1 MKKNNVLNSDKM
13 WFQIIKGLVEKED
26 IPMDKLIKVLQDEV
40 TRIIQKHLDPEAEIV
55 FELDEEKEEVRVYNL
70 KAPVVSDEYYE
81 ELVSLD
87 PTNSLIYVSESEAKN
102 IDPENCQD
110 GDEVKVKIDLL
121 NLKEGKK
128 ENKNNVLVAIKSSIQ
143 QAIKQLKKQEIFDK
157 FSHRIGENIKVVFT
171 TRNTNGSWN
180 VQILEDGTP
189 AYLPV
194 SLISTKRNINPGT
207 ILPVVIE
214 SVENDAKL
222 NQIVV
227 SLDSPNIISEILR
240 NSIPEIHDGLIS
252 ISAMERI
259 PGERTKVVF
268 ESKAGLSYDEIYGAI
283 MGKESSRIQ
292 TIIAEMNK
300 DLSNPK
306 DFEKL
311 DIIINTD
318 NLIEKITR
326 AMAPASVIDIVQK
339 DAKSYYVIVSKDNL
353 PLAIGKKGTNSLL
366 ASKISGVYLDVITTD
381 KADELKLQY
390 NKTNLNL
397 TKTPVKKYSRPQAE
411 KSSVHTTKRTSRA
424 VSNIPM
430 SLDGFDEDIR
440 TYQEQEHDLFSTN
453 EFENLDFDE
462 LLKKHIENDEWS
474 SNDDEEQETIIED
487 TESSTSDE
495 KLNVKEYQQAKETLK
510 NFKVDNDLKSFGLDG
525 EIDFGEFQD
534 EDDWEV

>member
-87 PTNSLIYVSESEAKN
+87 PTNSLIYVSETEAKN
-102 IDPENCQD
+102 IDPENCHD

-194 SLISTKRNINPGT
+194 SFISTKRSINPGT

-227 SLDSPNIISEILR
+227 SLDSPNIISEILK
-240 NSIPEIHDGLIS
+240 NSIPEIYDGLIS
-252 ISAMERI
+252 ISTMERI

-268 ESKAGLSYDEIYGAI
+268 ESNAGLSYDEIYGAI
-283 MGKESSRIQ
+283 MGKDSSRIQ
-292 TIIAEMNK
+292 TIIAEINK

-318 NLIEKITR
+318 NLVEKIRR
-326 AMAPASVIDIVQK
+326 AMAPSSVVDIVQK
-339 DAKSYYVIVSKDNL
+339 DVKSYYVIVSKDNL

-366 ASKISGVYLDVITTD
+366 ASKITGVYLDVITTD

-390 NKTNLNL
+390 NKSNLNL
-397 TKTPVKKYSRPQAE
+397 SKTSVKKYSRPQTE
-411 KSSVHTTKRTSRA
+411 KPSVHTTKRASRA
-424 VSNIPM
+424 ISNIPM

-453 EFENLDFDE
+453 ELENLDFDE
-462 LLKKHIENDEWS
+462 LLKKHIESDEWS
-474 SNDDEEQETIIED
+474 SNDDEEHTSTIDDLET
-487 TESSTSDE
+487 STNDE